1 MKKMIKLSFALLAAL
16 CIFAGSSKTSIE
28 VSAWSGSTCPGC
40 GSHEYHRA
48 YVYYTSYSNADNY
61 NHQIKDSVVFICNRC
76 QRGWTGT
83 VYWTERHST
92 PNNQACKCG
101 FTPHR

>member
-28 VSAWSGSTCPGC
+28 VSAWSGGFTCGWCRMP
-40 GSHEYHRA
+40 SYHA
-48 YVYYTSYSNADNY
+48 TLVNTTYPNADNY
-61 NHQIKDSVVFICNRC
+61 NHQIKDTVFVTCDYC
-76 QRGWTGT
+76 CHVWTET
-83 VYWTERHST
+83 VYWSQRHST